1 MVVRII
7 SGKSIRGLLNYNERK
22 VEGGQA
28 ELLMASR
35 FGSELDDL
43 GFNQKLNRFE
53 HLTDLNSRVKT
64 NALHIMLNFAPEE
77 KPTDEILQ
85 QIAAAYMERIG
96 FGDQPYLVYRHHDA
110 AHSHLHIVTTNIQPD
125 GKRIAVHNLGRTLSE
140 QTRKELEQE
149 FGLVKADGRQLKN
162 TLGIKAAEPEIA
174 QYGKTPTK
182 RAIANVVTAVT
193 QTYKFTS
200 LAELNAVLQQFN
212 VIADRGPKDGA
223 MYERQGLVYSLL
235 DKQGQRV
242 GIPIKASVLPY
253 QPTLKNLE
261 KLYAGNNQKRDPKK
275 ELLQKNI
282 DQVFSKYHQL
292 SKATFIKELARRQV
306 HVVFRQ
312 NEQGFVYG
320 VTFVDNRNKTVFNG
334 SDLGKEYGA
343 KAVLEQFS
351 TTDQPKKA
359 TGYKQTV
366 ETHPQAEKATRQLEP
381 GEQYTGESLAGQL
394 LKDLLGR
401 SAQDFMP
408 IVQQQ
413 KRKKKKRKTL

>member
-1 MVVRII
+1 MVVRIV

-35 FGSELDDL
+35 FGSELEDL

-77 KPTDEILQ
+77 KPTDELMQ
-85 QIAAAYMERIG
+85 QLAAAYMERIG

-140 QTRKELEQE
+140 ETRKELEQE
-149 FGLVKADGRQLKN
+149 FGLIKADGRQLKN
-162 TLGIKAAEPEIA
+162 ILGIKAVEAEMA

-193 QTYKFTS
+193 QAYKFTS

-212 VIADRGPKDGA
+212 VMADRGPVGSE
-223 MYERQGLVYSLL
+223 MYERQGLVYSIL
-235 DKQGQRV
+235 DKQGQRI
-242 GIPIKASVLPY
+242 GIPINASALPY

-261 KLYAGNNQKRDPKK
+261 KLYSVNQQKRPPKK
-275 ELLQKNI
+275 EDLQKRV
-282 DQVFSKYHQL
+282 DQVFAKYHQL
-292 SKATFIKELARRQV
+292 SKATFIKELGKRQV
-306 HVVFRQ
+306 SVVFR
-312 NEQGFVYG
+312 NNDQGFTYG
-320 VTFVDNRNKTVFNG
+320 FTFVDNRHKTVFNG
-334 SDLGKEYGA
+334 SDLGKDYSA
-343 KAVLEQFS
+343 KALLKKLS
-351 TTDQPKKA
+351 TYDQPKQSAGQKLA
-359 TGYKQTV
+359 TPYSRSFDNTPDK
-366 ETHPQAEKATRQLEP
+366 P
-381 GEQYTGESLAGQL
+381 GEQNEQGLAGQL
-394 LKDLLGR
+394 IKDLLGR

-408 IVQQQ
+408 IIPQQ

>member
-1 MVVRII
+1 MVVRIV
-7 SGKSIRGLLNYNERK
+7 SGKSIRGLLNYNEQK
-22 VEGGQA
+22 VEAGQA
-28 ELLMASR
+28 DLLMASR

-77 KPTDEILQ
+77 KPAEEILQ
-85 QIAAAYMERIG
+85 QVAAAYMERIG
-96 FGDQPYLVYRHHDA
+96 FGEQPYLIYRHHDA

-140 QTRKELEQE
+140 QARKELERE

-162 TLGIKAAEPEIA
+162 ILGIKAAEPELA

-212 VIADRGPKDGA
+212 VLADRGPKDSA

-235 DKQGQRV
+235 NKQGERI
-242 GIPIKASVLPY
+242 GIPIKASALPY
-253 QPTLKNLE
+253 QPTIKNLE
-261 KLYAGNNQKRDPKK
+261 KLYAGNQRKREAKK
-275 ELLQKNI
+275 EPLQKTI
-282 DQVFSKYHQL
+282 DQVFGKYHQL
-292 SKATFIKELARRQV
+292 SKATFIKELAKRQV
-306 HVVFRQ
+306 SVVFRQ
-312 NEQGFVYG
+312 NDHGFTYG
-320 VTFVDNRNKTVFNG
+320 LTFVDNRHKTVFNG
-334 SDLGKEYGA
+334 SDLGKDYST
-343 KAVLEQFS
+343 KAVLEKLGAY
-351 TTDQPKKA
+351 DQPKFQLKPDTASLSSAPKPVEEA
-359 TGYKQTV
+359 TQPGAD
-366 ETHPQAEKATRQLEP
+366 ETLT
-381 GEQYTGESLAGQL
+381 GQL
-394 LKDLLGR
+394 IKDLLGL
-401 SAQDFMP
+401 SQKDFMP
-408 IVQQQ
+408 IIPQQ

>member
-1 MVVRII
+1 MVVRIV

-22 VEGGQA
+22 VESGQA

-35 FGSELDDL
+35 FGSELNDL

-77 KPTDEILQ
+77 KPTDEVMQ
-85 QIAAAYMERIG
+85 QLAAAYMERIG
-96 FGDQPYLVYRHHDA
+96 FGEQPYLVYRHHDA

-140 QTRKELEQE
+140 QTRKELETE
-149 FGLVKADGRQLKN
+149 YGLVKADGRQLKN
-162 TLGIKAAEPEIA
+162 ILGIKAVEPEVA

-182 RAIANVVTAVT
+182 RAITNVVTAVT

-212 VIADRGPKDGA
+212 VIADRGPKDSA

-235 DKQGQRV
+235 DKGGQRI
-242 GIPIKASVLPY
+242 GIPIKASALPY
-253 QPTLKNLE
+253 QPTIKNLE
-261 KLYAGNNQKRDPKK
+261 KLYVQNQQKRLPKK
-275 ELLQKNI
+275 EELQKTI
-282 DQVFSKYHQL
+282 AQVFGKYHQI

-306 HVVFRQ
+306 CVVFRQ
-312 NEQGFVYG
+312 NDQGFTYG
-320 VTFVDNRNKTVFNG
+320 VTFVDHRNKTVFNG
-334 SDLGKEYGA
+334 SDLGKDYSA
-343 KAVLEQFS
+343 KALLEKLS
-351 TTDQPKKA
+351 TNDQPKQVHQK
-359 TGYKQTV
+359 TMQQGNDNQTQL
-366 ETHPQAEKATRQLEP
+366 PLEP
-381 GEQYTGESLAGQL
+381 SASTNETLAGQL
-394 LKDLLGR
+394 VKELLGR

-408 IVQQQ
+408 LIPQQ